1 MEQLTNL
8 DIELILFL
16 NSCHEVGLDGLT
28 VLDIFIAK
36 PDSTDQEIH
45 RSLYRLE
52 ELGFVSMD
60 DGDDWPLWSLND
72 VIKCNTKKVTK
83 DT

>member
-1 MEQLTNL
+1 MELTNL
-8 DIELILFL
+8 DVELILFL
-16 NSCHEVGLDGLT
+16 NSCHEVGLSGLT

-36 PDSTDQEIH
+36 PDSTDQVH

-52 ELGFVSMD
+52 ELGLVSMD

-72 VIKCNTKKVTK
+72 VIKCNTTVVVIE
-83 DT
+83 